1 VATSD
6 LLAVLRTD
14 LGDADATLFDETTLT
29 RCLHRAALMLARDL
43 EMAFAIVDG
52 EILPA
57 PEGVE
62 QELLL
67 LLARIHACEVMRSRT
82 ANAFAF
88 SSGDKRVDKSR
99 QPEQW
104 AKLEADLRDQ
114 YRARLKDLKPE
125 VSLAEDDYF
134 IHPGHVA
141 PVVFEQGV
149 NVCPY
154 CQAQSAL
161 RPCPTCGR

>member
-1 VATSD
+1 MATSD

-14 LGDADATLFDETTLT
+14 LGDADAVLFDETTLT

-43 EMAFAIVDG
+43 EMTFAIVDG
-52 EILPA
+52 EIVPV

-114 YRARLKDLKPE
+114 YRSRLKEVKPE
-125 VSLAEDDYF
+125 VALAEDGYF
-134 IHPGHVA
+134 VRPGHIV
-141 PVVFEQGV
+141 PVVYEQGV

-154 CQAQSAL
+154 CQTQSAL

>member
-14 LGDADATLFDETTLT
+14 LGDSDATLFDETTLT
-29 RCLHRAALMLARDL
+29 RCLHRAVFMLARDL

-52 EILPA
+52 EIVPA

-114 YRARLKDLKPE
+114 YRSRLKEVKPE
-125 VSLAEDDYF
+125 AALAEDDYF
-134 IHPGHVA
+134 VHPGHIV
-141 PVVFEQGV
+141 PVVYEQGV

>member
-1 VATSD
+1 MSD

-14 LGDADATLFDETTLT
+14 LGDSDATLFDETTLT

-43 EMAFAIVDG
+43 EMVFAIVAG
-52 EILPA
+52 EVVPA

-88 SSGDKRVDKSR
+88 SSGDKRVDKSK
-99 QPEQW
+99 QPEHW
-104 AKLEADLRDQ
+104 AKLEADLRAL
-114 YRARLKDLKPE
+114 YRSRLKEVKPDAAL
-125 VSLAEDDYF
+125 VEDDYF
-134 IHPGHVA
+134 VKPGHFA
-141 PVVFEQGV
+141 PVVYEQGV

>member
-1 VATSD
+1 MATSD
-6 LLAVLRTD
+6 LLAILRTD
-14 LGDADATLFDETTLT
+14 LGDPDAVLFDETTLT

-43 EMAFAIVDG
+43 EMALAIVAG
-52 EILPA
+52 EIVPA

-104 AKLEADLRDQ
+104 AKLEADLREQ
-114 YRARLKDLKPE
+114 YRARLKEVKPE
-125 VSLAEDDYF
+125 ASLAEDDYF
-134 IHPGHVA
+134 VHPGHIV
-141 PVVFEQGV
+141 PVVYEQGV

>member
-14 LGDADATLFDETTLT
+14 LGDSDATLFDDTALT

-43 EMAFAIVDG
+43 DTAFAIVDG
-52 EILPA
+52 EIVPA
-57 PEGVE
+57 PQGVE

-104 AKLEADLRDQ
+104 AKLESDLRDQ
-114 YRARLKDLKPE
+114 YRSRLKDVKPE

-134 IHPGHVA
+134 VHPGHIV
-141 PVVFEQGV
+141 PVVYEQGV

>member
-1 VATSD
+1 VATND
-6 LLAVLRTD
+6 LLALLRTD
-14 LGDADATLFDETTLT
+14 LGDEDAALFDETALT
-29 RCLHRAALMLARDL
+29 RCLHRGALVLGRDL
-43 EMAFAIVDG
+43 DSAFAIQAG
-52 EILPA
+52 EIVPT

-88 SSGDKRVDKSR
+88 SSGDKRVDKSK
-99 QPEQW
+99 QPEHW
-104 AKLEADLRDQ
+104 AKLEADLRAQ
-114 YRARLKDLKPE
+114 YRSRLKE
-125 VSLAEDDYF
+125 VRPDAALVNDDYF
-134 IHPGHVA
+134 IRPGRII
-141 PVVFEQGV
+141 PVVYEQGV

-154 CQAQSAL
+154 CQVQSAL

>member
-14 LGDADATLFDETTLT
+14 LGDSDATLFDENTLT

-43 EMAFAIVDG
+43 EMVFAIVDG
-52 EILPA
+52 EIVPA

-67 LLARIHACEVMRSRT
+67 LLARIHACEIMRSRT

-104 AKLEADLRDQ
+104 AKLEADLREQ
-114 YRARLKDLKPE
+114 YRSRLKEVKPE
-125 VSLAEDDYF
+125 AALAEDDYF
-134 IHPGHVA
+134 VHPGHIA
-141 PVVFEQGV
+141 PVIYEQGV

>member
-1 VATSD
+1 MATSD
-6 LLAVLRTD
+6 LLALLRTD
-14 LGDADATLFDETTLT
+14 LGDEDAALFDETTLT
-29 RCLHRAALMLARDL
+29 RCLHRAAFVLGRDL
-43 EMAFAIVDG
+43 DTAFAIQAG
-52 EILPA
+52 EIVPA
-57 PEGVE
+57 PEGAA

-114 YRARLKDLKPE
+114 YRSRLKEVKPE
-125 VSLAEDDYF
+125 AAVAEDNYF
-134 IHPGHVA
+134 VHPGHIV
-141 PVVFEQGV
+141 PVVYEQGV
-149 NVCPY
+149 NVCSY